1 MVLTGT
7 HSRMN
12 LLALPILAVAGSGSG
27 EKQPLDLGSSAASA
41 HAAGGG
47 SIARTIVGLAIVLAV
62 IFGLRWVL
70 KQYKSGREKKAA
82 GTGLASMATLPLGK
96 DRSLHV
102 VRAGR
107 EVLVVGS
114 GEHGVTPVRSY
125 SEEEARALGLL
136 EIEFEED
143 EPAPI
148 KESAPLRMKSDGP
161 TEGGDG
167 GPAPAD
173 ARGPLGDMRGSG
185 RRALKTLRAWT
196 VRG

>member
-1 MVLTGT
+1 
-7 HSRMN
+7 MN
-12 LLALPILAVAGSGSG
+12 LPAPFILAAASGGS
-27 EKQPLDLGSSAASA
+27 EKQPLDLGSSATNA
-41 HAAGGG
+41 HAASGG

-62 IFGLRWVL
+62 IFGLRWVM
-70 KQYKSGREKKAA
+70 KQYKAGREKKAA
-82 GTGLASMATLPLGK
+82 GTGLAQVATLPLGR

-136 EIEFEED
+136 ELDFEDE
-143 EPAPI
+143 EPAPL
-148 KESAPLRMKSDGP
+148 KLESDGP
-161 TEGGDG
+161 STGAAA
-167 GPAPAD
+167 GPA
-173 ARGPLGDMRGSG
+173 GQIGK
-185 RRALKTLRAWT
+185 RALDTLRAWT

>member
-1 MVLTGT
+1 
-7 HSRMN
+7 MN
-12 LLALPILAVAGSGSG
+12 LPANFILAAVSSSGGSES
-27 EKQPLDLGSSAASA
+27 EPLDLGGATSSA

-47 SIARTIVGLAIVLAV
+47 NIAKTIVGLAIVLAV
-62 IFGLRWVL
+62 IFGLRWVM

-82 GTGLASMATLPLGK
+82 GTGLAQVATLPLGSN
-96 DRSLHV
+96 RSLHV

-136 EIEFEED
+136 ETEED
-143 EPAPI
+143 P
-148 KESAPLRMKSDGP
+148 PLKMASDGP
-161 TEGGDG
+161 TKSRAAGPPSAGD
-167 GPAPAD
+167 
-173 ARGPLGDMRGSG
+173 LG
-185 RRALKTLRAWT
+185 RRALDQLRSWT

>member
-1 MVLTGT
+1 
-7 HSRMN
+7 MN
-12 LLALPILAVAGSGSG
+12 LPGTFILAAASPSGS
-27 EKQPLDLGSSAASA
+27 ESQPLDLGGATSTA
-41 HAAGGG
+41 HAASGG

-62 IFGLRWVL
+62 IFGLRWVM

-136 EIEFEED
+136 EIDFEED
-143 EPAPI
+143 EPEPTDEL
-148 KESAPLRMKSDGP
+148 KPLKMKSDGP
-161 TEGGDG
+161 SKGGAA
-167 GPAPAD
+167 GPAGAL
-173 ARGPLGDMRGSG
+173 AG
-185 RRALKTLRAWT
+185 RALDTLRSWT

>member
-1 MVLTGT
+1 
-7 HSRMN
+7 MN
-12 LLALPILAVAGSGSG
+12 LPALPILAVASSGGG
-27 EKQPLDLGSSAASA
+27 ESEPLDLHGTAAGA

-70 KQYKSGREKKAA
+70 KHHKAGREKKAA
-82 GTGLASMATLPLGK
+82 GTGLAQVATLPLGQN
-96 DRSLHV
+96 RSLHV

-114 GEHGVTPVRSY
+114 GEHGVSPVRSY

-136 EIEFEED
+136 EVDFD
-143 EPAPI
+143 ESPP
-148 KESAPLRMKSDGP
+148 PLTMRSD
-161 TEGGDG
+161 
-167 GPAPAD
+167 GPAPA
-173 ARGPLGDMRGSG
+173 GPAGAIGK
-185 RRALKTLRAWT
+185 RALETLRSWT

>member
-1 MVLTGT
+1 MTFSIT
-7 HSRMN
+7 
-12 LLALPILAVAGSGSG
+12 PIFAAAAAHG
-27 EKQPLDLGSSAASA
+27 EKQLLELGGSSTGA
-41 HAAGGG
+41 HAASGG

-70 KQYKSGREKKAA
+70 KQFKAGREKKAA
-82 GTGLASMATLPLGK
+82 GGGLSSMATLPLGQN
-96 DRSLHV
+96 RSLHV

-136 EIEFEED
+136 DDEAEE
-143 EPAPI
+143 A
-148 KESAPLRMKSDGP
+148 APLTLES
-161 TEGGDG
+161 E
-167 GPAPAD
+167 GPAAGSPAGPGGGATFSSP
-173 ARGPLGDMRGSG
+173 ARMG
-185 RRALKTLRAWT
+185 RRALETLRGWT